1 MIMNKSYVYPDYND
15 KITITMIDEKESVKG
30 VGYWQRSEKRILNLM
45 KKQIEKH
52 TKKENTRFLDAGCG
66 DGRLLPEFEKYFN
79 DIVLIDPD
87 KQRLKSAKRL
97 VSKLDISKKVNC
109 KTLSIESIESKQK
122 FDVILCN
129 HVLQHVH
136 TDNIKKILEKFY
148 ELLNKDGLLFI
159 TTCNSSKKEDYFVKQ
174 FIKNSKTI
182 EEIIKK
188 EEFNSLIYKKKLIP
202 IHFFEKDKL
211 ISLLTSLNFK
221 VLDFKRFH
229 INRDMFIAL
238 TK

>member
-1 MIMNKSYVYPDYND
+1 MMNKSYVYPDYND

-30 VGYWQRSEKRILNLM
+30 IGYWQRSEKRILNLM

-52 TKKENTRFLDAGCG
+52 IKKDNTWFLDAGCG
-66 DGRLLPEFEKYFN
+66 DGRLLPEFEKYFDN
-79 DIVLIDPD
+79 ILLIDPD
-87 KQRLKSAKRL
+87 IERLKSAKRL
-97 VSKLDISKKVNC
+97 INRLDLSKKVKC
-109 KTLSIESIESKQK
+109 KTLSIGSIKSKQK

-136 TDNIKKILEKFY
+136 TDNIKKFLEKFY

-159 TTCNSSKKEDYFVKQ
+159 TTCNSTKKEDYFVKQ
-174 FIKNSKTI
+174 YIKNSKTI

-188 EEFNSLIYKKKLIP
+188 EEFNSLVYNEKLLP
-202 IHFFEKDKL
+202 IHFLNKDKL
-211 ISLLTSLNFK
+211 ISLLKSLNFK
-221 VLDFKRFH
+221 VLDLKKFH
-229 INRDMFIAL
+229 INRDIFIAL